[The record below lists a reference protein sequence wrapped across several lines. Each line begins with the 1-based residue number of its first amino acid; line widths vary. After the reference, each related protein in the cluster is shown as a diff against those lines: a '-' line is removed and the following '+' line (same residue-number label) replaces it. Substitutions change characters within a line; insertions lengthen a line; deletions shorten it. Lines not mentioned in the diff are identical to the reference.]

1 VIHPDSSA
9 AASLG
14 RALDVLFP
22 VMDILAGRV
31 EDPTPPPWLDRR
43 GWEGFLRDLS
53 DEEVIRCET
62 EGLGAVVAG
71 KPGAP
76 AGLRELATSAGEAAR
91 LPALQIA
98 HREVAGES
106 ARSVKPRK
114 QAQLAALLGAVEA
127 MAGGSARIVDV
138 GAGSGHFTRLAAEM
152 FERETLGL
160 ERDEGRLRAAASR
173 GGERVRYVA
182 CDACREPLLLAAG
195 DLAVGLHACGDVG
208 DRLVSAAADV
218 GCDLALVSCCFQ
230 KIGGPARAPLS
241 ARGAGFSLAK
251 ETLGL
256 ANLTAQ
262 PEGVETSTAVAVQAR
277 QTRHALFALLRGRG
291 VPVAP
296 GEEMRGINR
305 RRAHA
310 GLAEVARR
318 ALELRGLPPPTAAE
332 IAHHEALSEAHFAI
346 VRRLSA
352 PRNLLAR
359 LVEVSIVLDR
369 AARMEEAG
377 LAVRVAT
384 AFDRAVTP
392 RNVARLAS
400 REPGRLP
407 PVA

>member
-1 VIHPDSSA
+1 
-9 AASLG
+9 
-14 RALDVLFP
+14 
-22 VMDILAGRV
+22 
-31 EDPTPPPWLDRR
+31 
-43 GWEGFLRDLS
+43 
-53 DEEVIRCET
+53 
-62 EGLGAVVAG
+62 
-71 KPGAP
+71 
-76 AGLRELATSAGEAAR
+76 
-91 LPALQIA
+91 
-98 HREVAGES
+98 
-106 ARSVKPRK
+106 
-114 QAQLAALLGAVEA
+114 
-127 MAGGSARIVDV
+127 
-138 GAGSGHFTRLAAEM
+138 
-152 FERETLGL
+152 
-160 ERDEGRLRAAASR
+160 
-173 GGERVRYVA
+173 
-182 CDACREPLLLAAG
+182 
-195 DLAVGLHACGDVG
+195 
-208 DRLVSAAADV
+208 
-218 GCDLALVSCCFQ
+218 
-230 KIGGPARAPLS
+230 
-241 ARGAGFSLAK
+241 
-251 ETLGL
+251 
-256 ANLTAQ
+256 
-262 PEGVETSTAVAVQAR
+262 VAVQAR

-392 RNVARLAS
+392 RNVALLAS